1 MKNNFAYSVSPFLFL
16 LFALSARGQ
25 SGFMRDVLNAVK
37 GTAQNRANNT
47 ATQGTN
53 KAIDQVDP
61 ATQSKSHSG
70 SSGGSS
76 ASPTRHNSDSWR
88 AGCFRESG
96 RCQSQRHIGSRSDHE
111 GTGNNGWRKTGFSTG
126 FRKCHQ
132 SIYDGRGWIRITL

>member
-1 MKNNFAYSVSPFLFL
+1 MKNNFAYSISPFLFL

-53 KAIDQVDP
+53 KAIDLVDP

-76 ASPTRHNSDSWR
+76 ASNRQRLYMAYWALLPERLPPIPTIHR
-88 AGCFRESG
+88 
-96 RCQSQRHIGSRSDHE
+96 QQI
-111 GTGNNGWRKTGFSTG
+111 
-126 FRKCHQ
+126 
-132 SIYDGRGWIRITL
+132 